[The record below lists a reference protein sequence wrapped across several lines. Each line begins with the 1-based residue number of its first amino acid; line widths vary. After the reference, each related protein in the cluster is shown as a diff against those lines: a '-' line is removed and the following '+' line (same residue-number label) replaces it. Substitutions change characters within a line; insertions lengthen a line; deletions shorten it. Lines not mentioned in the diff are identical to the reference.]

1 MPNLPWNYFDIAGR
15 VILWLLIIHRAWT
28 IAGWRGG
35 IIGLAFIALPADL
48 QVLALTLGMLYA
60 PEKVALGGKIDT
72 GERGPSRPTPSAPT
86 GGVRLGPR
94 SLSD

>member
-1 MPNLPWNYFDIAGR
+1 MPDLPWNYVGIAGR
-15 VILWLLIIHRAWT
+15 VILWGLIVHRAWM

-35 IIGLAFIALPADL
+35 LVGLGFIALPVEL
-48 QVLALTLGMLYA
+48 QVPILTLGMLYA
-60 PEKVALGGKIDT
+60 PEKVAGGGKIET